1 MPESAT
7 IHIFHLARK
16 DDKVLFLHTSDGSR
30 LVQALEAGTVRG
42 VYGREPRVES
52 LTELRTRLYGIIESE
67 IRRWIG
73 EKNFLTRFVISAA
86 IFLVSFL
93 VLSFAVPTPIPIL
106 DELIFSLVAAGA
118 VYVALG
124 RRDMKSELVL
134 SRRVAL
140 RSKLDRVVF
149 EEDSAVHQI
158 EAILDE
164 MEDIGPAAVLSS
176 MDSTDVPVFR
186 DDEIPIA
193 REAVSYLHAMFA
205 KKELRRAERRMARAR
220 RKDSVKDVSAIK
232 KKVMNA
238 TGDVPLFLSYL
249 KLKTTV
255 AERR

>member
-1 MPESAT
+1 MPEISAVR
-7 IHIFHLARK
+7 IFHIARK
-16 DDKVLFLHTSDGSR
+16 DGKVLFLHTSDGAR
-30 LVQALEAGTVRG
+30 LVYGLETGTVRG

-86 IFLVSFL
+86 VFLVSFL

-118 VYVALG
+118 VYFAIG

-134 SRRVAL
+134 SRRVSL
-140 RSKLDRVVF
+140 RSRLDRVVF

-164 MEDIGPAAVLSS
+164 MDDTGSTGILSA
-176 MDSTDVPVFR
+176 MDSADVPVFR
-186 DDEIPIA
+186 DAEVPVA
-193 REAVSYLHAMFA
+193 QEAVLYLQTLFA
-205 KKELRRAERRMARAR
+205 KKELRRAERRLTRAR
-220 RKDSVKDVSAIK
+220 RKDSVKDVSAINK
-232 KKVMNA
+232 KITSA
-238 TGDVPLFLSYL
+238 TGDLPLFLSYL
-249 KLKTTV
+249 KLKNTV